1 MQRAGG
7 TNNEYYVMVSAAA
20 DLGVRQRKQALRRA
34 YSPRSAARCCSIQ
47 APPALSFFANG
58 DFGSTTRQNGA
69 TSLVGTPDS
78 ISSQAASATVRRKIA
93 VDTGHVASAP
103 WSLASSRLICC
114 TSRVSP
120 DGTCC
125 LKYCSTSTGQEI
137 RSFAPAGTPAKS
149 FSRVTVWGG
158 FAAIF
163 CFQLL
168 GLLGIVRSFADIVH
182 LTAAAPNNPR
192 KNPDALPSA
201 A

>member
-1 MQRAGG
+1 MACHGSCSEQHAPRQA
-7 TNNEYYVMVSAAA
+7 TPSLSFN
-20 DLGVRQRKQALRRA
+20 VRQRKQALRRT

-58 DFGSTTRQNGA
+58 DLGSTTRQNGA

-103 WSLASSRLICC
+103 WNLASSRLICC

-168 GLLGIVRSFADIVH
+168 GLLGIVRSFARH
-182 LTAAAPNNPR
+182 RAPYRRGAQQFPQ
-192 KNPDALPSA
+192 KP
-201 A
+201 